1 MRSLPPEICSRS
13 WYSATPHSKEN
24 PNSLNVSLKDTRCPS
39 RSVSMITP
47 SWSKKM
53 AWMVPT
59 EDLPVS
65 VGAEI
70 ADGLDR
76 QTVLLGRTD
85 GDAEPAVTFVHLG
98 LRAEDQAALQRE
110 VDHVLA
116 LYPGALGVEQDVV
129 AVGVEDAQT
138 GDVAQRLLDEHDLA
152 VVKLGAFLEALGV
165 FQRRHPGPHS
175 DRSQI
180 PRDEHGGDG
189 RHHLRI
195 GPQVAEAQPGPT

>member
-1 MRSLPPEICSRS
+1 
-13 WYSATPHSKEN
+13 
-24 PNSLNVSLKDTRCPS
+24 
-39 RSVSMITP
+39 MITP

-85 GDAEPAVTFVHLG
+85 GDAEPAVAAVHLG

-116 LYPGALGVEQDVV
+116 LHPGALGVEQDVV
-129 AVGVEDAQT
+129 AIGVEDGQA
-138 GDVAQRLLDEHDLA
+138 GDVAERLLDEHNLA
-152 VVKLGAFLEALGV
+152 VVELGAFLEALRV
-165 FQRRHPGPHS
+165 FQRRQPSPHR
-175 DRSQI
+175 DRAQI
-180 PRDEHGGDG
+180 PR
-189 RHHLRI
+189 
-195 GPQVAEAQPGPT
+195 